1 MLPKAQPGR
10 TFFKSLVCYRLNGFK
25 TNLPDEKH
33 SSISERMSQN
43 ECKRA
48 TAIKTPYVS
57 FVQNKSR
64 LLAAN
69 VLVSFIRVGNRS
81 WVKRLHLTETIK
93 RGILRQEHLIR
104 LWRLMHSQRYKKK
117 SEILVLTA
125 FIRKSF
131 THTCEIRVL
140 KSLNLSTCL
149 HMRVVKRYNNSYDFS
164 LLDKKHQDGM
174 RFFLHIFLSWSR
186 SLNLHLSDRV

>member
-1 MLPKAQPGR
+1 MAKHCNSAAQRRLASAGFRGSYRRSGFMFVSKYLYAEEDEGDNMLPKAQPGR

-48 TAIKTPYVS
+48 TDIKTPYVS

-64 LLAAN
+64 LLSAN

-104 LWRLMHSQRYKKK
+104 LWRLMHSQRCKK
-117 SEILVLTA
+117 
-125 FIRKSF
+125 
-131 THTCEIRVL
+131 RV
-140 KSLNLSTCL
+140 K
-149 HMRVVKRYNNSYDFS
+149 F
-164 LLDKKHQDGM
+164 
-174 RFFLHIFLSWSR
+174 
-186 SLNLHLSDRV
+186 